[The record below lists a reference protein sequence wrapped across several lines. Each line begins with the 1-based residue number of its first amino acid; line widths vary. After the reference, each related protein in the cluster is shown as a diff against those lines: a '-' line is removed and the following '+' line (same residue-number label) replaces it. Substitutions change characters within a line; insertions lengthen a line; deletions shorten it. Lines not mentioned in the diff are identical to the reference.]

1 MMRAERGMNKRL
13 RSAPLSGSGVD
24 LSALSVEVPS
34 EMLKAEGGR
43 AAGTHGTCGVRAHAA
58 AVNEMRCA

>member
-1 MMRAERGMNKRL
+1 MMHAERGMNKRL

-34 EMLKAEGGR
+34 EMLKAEEDARQELTGLAESER
-43 AAGTHGTCGVRAHAA
+43 MLR
-58 AVNEMRCA
+58 R

>member
-13 RSAPLSGSGVD
+13 RSAPLSGSGAD

-34 EMLKAEGGR
+34 EMMKTEEDARQVLTGLAESECLLR
-43 AAGTHGTCGVRAHAA
+43 R
-58 AVNEMRCA
+58 

>member
-13 RSAPLSGSGVD
+13 RSAPLSGSGTD

-34 EMLKAEGGR
+34 EMMKTEEDARQVLTGLAESER
-43 AAGTHGTCGVRAHAA
+43 MLR
-58 AVNEMRCA
+58 R

>member
-13 RSAPLSGSGVD
+13 RTAPLSGSGAD

-34 EMLKAEGGR
+34 EMLKAEKDARQELTGLAKSECLLR
-43 AAGTHGTCGVRAHAA
+43 R
-58 AVNEMRCA
+58 